1 MDMQDI
7 LKLMQGGGDISSIA
21 SAMGGRAA
29 EQLVIGDITQG
40 AMGDI
45 QQATNIARNMVTRFG
60 MSDLG
65 PVCYESSQE
74 VFIGRDYQ
82 HTLNYSDDTA
92 SKIDAAVAQIIDK
105 GYDTAY
111 KLLEENKDKLDVM
124 VRVLMEC
131 ETIYAEEVELIMQGK
146 SVEEVIEAANKHAEQ
161 KLADKSIV

>member
-1 MDMQDI
+1 
-7 LKLMQGGGDISSIA
+7 
-21 SAMGGRAA
+21 
-29 EQLVIGDITQG
+29 
-40 AMGDI
+40 
-45 QQATNIARNMVTRFG
+45 